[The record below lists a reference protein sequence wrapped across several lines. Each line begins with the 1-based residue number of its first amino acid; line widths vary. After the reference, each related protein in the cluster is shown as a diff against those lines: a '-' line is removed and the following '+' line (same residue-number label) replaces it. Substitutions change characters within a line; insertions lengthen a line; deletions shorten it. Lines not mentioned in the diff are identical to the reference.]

1 MGGADLGATY
11 LLCCVLGIAALVDG
25 HHGGWHG
32 LMVTALMTVAPTGGT
47 HMLKLT
53 RSTMVELEA
62 YFLFQ
67 GEGCSWFKYILY
79 IIYAKYTLSVD

>member
-1 MGGADLGATY
+1 
-11 LLCCVLGIAALVDG
+11 
-25 HHGGWHG
+25 
-32 LMVTALMTVAPTGGT
+32 MVTAFMTVAATGGT

-67 GEGCSWFKYILY
+67 GEGCSWCYTLFKYIPY